1 MKSLFTLI
9 LLMFVGQALAQNF
22 TFTQKRYSLS
32 YTREAD
38 KQTLRVKGVIII
50 SDGESQNAL
59 LNILKTRI
67 ESGLDLHIVLD
78 MFGGDIA
85 VVNKVYDVL
94 KAKCHD
100 RGYKSC
106 DIKTEV
112 EMFRH
117 CASACIPLF
126 MVGDKRVA
134 AERTNWGFH
143 QAALIEGFIMIPFM
157 SEYVLRQKGVN
168 AAWLK
173 EKKSMFNTLKMTW
186 LEPLEMQGSGI
197 MTTIV
202 RHPR

>member
-1 MKSLFTLI
+1 MKVLLAI
-9 LLMFVGQALAQNF
+9 LLFIIAAQASAQNF
-22 TFTQKRYSLS
+22 TFTQKRYSLN

-50 SDGESQNAL
+50 SDGESQSAL

-67 ESGLDLHIVLD
+67 ETGLDLQIVLD

-94 KAKCHD
+94 KAKCND
-100 RGYKSC
+100 RGLKSC

-126 MVGDKRVA
+126 MVGDERVA

-157 SEYVLRQKGVN
+157 SEYVLKQKGVN

-173 EKKSMFNTLKMTW
+173 KKKSMFARLKMTW

-202 RHPR
+202 LHPR